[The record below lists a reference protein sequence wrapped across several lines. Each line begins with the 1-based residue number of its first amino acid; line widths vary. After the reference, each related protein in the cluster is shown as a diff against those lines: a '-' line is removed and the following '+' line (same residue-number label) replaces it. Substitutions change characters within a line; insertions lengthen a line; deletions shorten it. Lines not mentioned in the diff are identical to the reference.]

1 MHLILKNKI
10 IITFGEVKV
19 PFFPFKQLPLNMK
32 QKIEFWYHLI
42 DGERVL
48 LIVVPVVSCSA
59 DKPLDF
65 HDTTFQYHLIFLRYN
80 KVVGD
85 AVV

>member
-42 DGERVL
+42 DGERL
-48 LIVVPVVSCSA
+48 LSAEVEAVSFSVN
-59 DKPLDF
+59 KPSHF
-65 HDTTFQYHLIFLRYN
+65 NDTTFLESPSLL
-80 KVVGD
+80 KV
-85 AVV
+85 